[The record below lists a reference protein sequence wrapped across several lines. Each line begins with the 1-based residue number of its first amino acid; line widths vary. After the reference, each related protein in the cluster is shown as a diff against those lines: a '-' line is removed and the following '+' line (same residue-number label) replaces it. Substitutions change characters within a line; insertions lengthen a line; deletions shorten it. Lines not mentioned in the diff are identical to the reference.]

1 MEGTTLDIRV
11 QGPAAPAVVIDAK
24 TYTLTPESVSVQA
37 GIMAGEITG
46 MRVVERIEKSSGRVV
61 SPARLTGTLKLIN
74 ASTNQSVR
82 LVAGK
87 IQYLDDQWR
96 SIEIEESR
104 TDASFTFSAYGSERL
119 DPGQQAAQGT
129 PPDDHLHS
137 VPLQGRS
144 DQLRRVDRR
153 LGRLTIAP
161 TALSFFGPASR
172 RRRARRRS
180 R

>member
-11 QGPAAPAVVIDAK
+11 QGPAAPAVVIDAR

-74 ASTNQSVR
+74 TSTNQSVR

-96 SIEIEESR
+96 PIEIEESR

-119 DPGQQAAQGT
+119 DPGQQAAHG
-129 PPDDHLHS
+129 
-137 VPLQGRS
+137 
-144 DQLRRVDRR
+144 VDVVFPAEA
-153 LGRLTIAP
+153 LKAKKLKGLRLTITYILFPYREEAI
-161 TALSFFGPASR
+161 SFGVSIGGQAD
-172 RRRARRRS
+172 
-180 R
+180 